1 MKIEG
6 AYKIE
11 QLFKK
16 AAGMQLAKNKVAEVE
31 EKVDQKLHEML
42 VVTEANAGYNNRD
55 IIWYSDMP
63 LTKAMRESMQ
73 KFVELEEAL
82 ALQPILDRLAVH
94 PPLKR
99 EMEAELEKKLPEIVG
114 TLIYVLANITKAFSP
129 KDNAVSEEE
138 LHRAFQVL
146 DLTI

>member
-1 MKIEG
+1 MKVEG

-16 AAGMQLAKNKVAEVE
+16 AAGLQLAKNKVAEVE
-31 EKVDQKLHEML
+31 EKVDRKLYDML
-42 VVTEANAGYNNRD
+42 VAAEANAGYNARD
-55 IIWYSDMP
+55 VIWFSDLP

-73 KFVELEEAL
+73 KFIDLEETL
-82 ALQPILDRLAVH
+82 ELQPILDRLAIH

-99 EMEAELEKKLPEIVG
+99 EMEVELEKKLPEIVG
-114 TLIYVLANITKAFSP
+114 TLIYVLANITREFSP
-129 KDNAVSEEE
+129 RENAVSEEE
-138 LHRAFQVL
+138 LHRAFRVL

>member
-16 AAGMQLAKNKVAEVE
+16 AAGMQLAKNKVKEVE
-31 EKVDQKLHEML
+31 EKVDRKLYDML
-42 VVTEANAGYNNRD
+42 VTAEENAGYNGRD
-55 IIWYSDMP
+55 VIWLSDMP
-63 LTKAMRESMQ
+63 LTQAMKASMK
-73 KFVELEEAL
+73 KFIELEEAL
-82 ALQPILDRLAVH
+82 ELQPVLDRLAVH

-99 EMEAELEKKLPEIVG
+99 EMEVELEKKLPEIVG
-114 TLIYVLANITKAFSP
+114 TLIYVLANVTKEFSP
-129 KDNAVSEEE
+129 GDNVVSEED
-138 LHRAFQVL
+138 LKRAFRVL